1 MFINDDI
8 ISNLEIIYSFFGM
21 MLVYFISYIFM
32 KRNKIEENDL
42 KRVRWMAFGISLIIV
57 GVARVI
63 LLSD

>member
-1 MFINDDI
+1 MFIDDDI
-8 ISNLEIIYSFFGM
+8 ISNLEIICSFFGM

-57 GVARVI
+57 GVARVM